1 MRGLIFIVLLST
13 LGLQAQKRFV
23 NSIHIDLYGNQIDG
37 DGVGGYNYPG
47 IQGGLGTLYRL
58 ERKRGTLGFEMN
70 YAQKG
75 ARKWPRTNGDE
86 LDEFLLEEETS
97 NSFLNQLNYV
107 EVPLFFIFE
116 SWGIP
121 FEFGPTFSYL
131 INFKSK
137 NNGLLVGPN
146 QDFREF
152 EMGLMFGINYKISEK
167 VYFKFR
173 ITNSITPINKA
184 EVPNFSN
191 LLAGYWHRGAGLN
204 LTYYFNNPGFKS
216 EGLPPVLT
224 E

>member
-1 MRGLIFIVLLST
+1 VRGLIFIVLLST
-13 LGLQAQKRFV
+13 FGLQAQKRFI
-23 NSIHIDLYGNQIDG
+23 NSVHIDLYGNQIDG

-58 ERKRGTLGFEMN
+58 ERKIGTLGFEMN

-75 ARKWPRTNGDE
+75 ARKWPRTKEDD
-86 LDEFLLEEETS
+86 LDEFLLEDES
-97 NSFLNQLNYV
+97 SFLDQLNYV

-137 NNGLLVGPN
+137 KNGIVVPLN
-146 QDFREF
+146 QDLREF

-173 ITNSITPINKA
+173 ISNSITPIYKA
-184 EVPNFSN
+184 EVPSFSN
-191 LLAGYWHRGAGLN
+191 LLAGGWHRGAGLN
-204 LTYYFNNPGFKS
+204 LTYYFNNPSFKS
-216 EGLPPVLT
+216 EGLAPVLT

>member
-1 MRGLIFIVLLST
+1 MRGLIFILLLST

-37 DGVGGYNYPG
+37 DGVGGYNYLG
-47 IQGGLGTLYRL
+47 INGGLGTLYRL

-75 ARKWPRTNGDE
+75 ARKWPRPTKGD
-86 LDEFLLEEETS
+86 DR
-97 NSFLNQLNYV
+97 SFLDQLNYV
-107 EVPLFFIFE
+107 EVPLFFIFD

-131 INFKSK
+131 ITFKSK
-137 NNGLLVGPN
+137 EYGIEVEPN

-173 ITNSITPINKA
+173 ITNSITPIIKA

-204 LTYYFNNPGFKS
+204 LTYYFNNPSFKS
-216 EGLPPVLT
+216 EVLPPVLK

>member
-1 MRGLIFIVLLST
+1 MRGLIFILLLST
-13 LGLQAQKRFV
+13 LGLQSQKRFI
-23 NSIHIDLYGNQIDG
+23 NSVHIDLFGNQIDG
-37 DGVGGYNYPG
+37 DGFGGYNYPG

-58 ERKRGTLGFEMN
+58 ERKRGTVGFEMN

-75 ARKWPRTNGDE
+75 ARKWPRPTKGD
-86 LDEFLLEEETS
+86 DR
-97 NSFLNQLNYV
+97 SFIDQLNYV
-107 EVPLFFIFE
+107 EVPLFFIFD

-137 NNGLLVGPN
+137 ENGIVVPPN
-146 QDFREF
+146 QDLREF

-173 ITNSITPINKA
+173 ITNSITPIYEANPI
-184 EVPNFSN
+184 VLPSW
-191 LLAGYWHRGAGLN
+191 LAGGWHRGAGLN
-204 LTYYFNNPGFKS
+204 LTYYFNNPSFKS
-216 EGLPPVLT
+216 EGLAPVLT